1 MPNLDIGTGPEGYE
15 GFNFPV
21 IDLSQCSTTDKASQG
36 YCTAL
41 QLMRSACLHHGFF
54 LITGHGIS
62 TELQTRMFEMA
73 EAFFSQTLE
82 EKLVVDEK
90 KAWGRSHRGYQVIG
104 GEAYEAGTLPDLK
117 EGFQYGNHKDL
128 DHPDAVAKR
137 VLCGPNQWPSGL
149 PGFRE
154 TMEEYH
160 VAIHALAIKIFK
172 LLSESLG
179 VDYEGVFKSFTHDA
193 ANAVR
198 LLHYPPHAED
208 TDTNQLGTGA
218 HRDFGGITL
227 LLTNDIPGLQVYDD
241 SVNEWVG
248 ITPRSDA
255 YIVNLGDIFQ
265 RYTGGDYKSSLHR
278 VINKSS
284 KDRYSIPYFFDG
296 NLDAVLNP
304 VTGIQD
310 GVEALT
316 VEEHMLERM
325 TTSRARG
332 KKDIT

>member
-1 MPNLDIGTGPEGYE
+1 MPSLNIGTVPERSAGL
-15 GFNFPV
+15 NFPI
-21 IDLSQCSTTDKASQG
+21 IDLSQLSTNDKASEG

-62 TELQTRMFEMA
+62 TDLQTRMFEQA
-73 EAFFSQTLE
+73 EVFFSQTLE
-82 EKLVVDEK
+82 EKLEVDEK
-90 KAWGRSHRGYQVIG
+90 RAWGRSHRGYQVIG

-160 VAIHALAIKIFK
+160 VVIHALAIRIFK

-179 VDYEGVFKSFTHDA
+179 VDYEGVFKSFTDDA

-208 TDTNQLGTGA
+208 TDKDQL
-218 HRDFGGITL
+218 
-227 LLTNDIPGLQVYDD
+227 GLQVYDD
-241 SVNEWVG
+241 SMNEWVG

-265 RYTGGDYKSSLHR
+265 RYTGGNYKSSLHR

-296 NLDAVLNP
+296 NLNAVLSP
-304 VTGIQD
+304 VTGIKD

-332 KKDIT
+332 KKDIS